1 MAAPRPVGK
10 ATRATLVV
18 TIVAV
23 IVDLV
28 LTGLGPSGFY
38 ATFGVFILLVLSDFG
53 GPLRTRL
60 AAYLVTGLAGLVL
73 IALGTVAAEG
83 GLAATLVITALV
95 AFGLAYALVLRGYVA
110 AAYLSLILPYIV
122 AVTTPTTYKDLALGL
137 GSYAAGAVIAGVT
150 AVVLWPS
157 RPEDG
162 TRRTVGAAVAAA
174 ATVVRGAADP
184 AAGQAGSAADRMRDL
199 DAAYTAMR
207 TSYDGKLERPG
218 DLTTADHALVRLVDD
233 VGRLRCALDWLTEDD
248 RAAAGPPD
256 RAMVTA
262 AAQTL
267 RACAQALDAGTA
279 PSAATIDALHAA
291 QAADVADL
299 PAEADRLL
307 AGADTATMTRTV
319 DAAFR
324 HRVIAFLTASVAR
337 HTLTTVGG
345 RRAAA
350 AADQA
355 PPITREELDRIDR
368 GTRPVDLLRANLNLR
383 SPWLRR
389 ALQTAVAVTL
399 AVLAVHELRLEVGFW
414 VVLGI
419 VAALQF
425 TAVHARKSAVEVAGG
440 TIVGFLICAV
450 LVKLIGHHTVA
461 LVIVLIPV
469 AFFTVWLPRGRWLV
483 PVKQAGFTVWFV
495 MLVSLAHGGMS
506 LSVDE
511 MRVKDVGTGLII
523 ALVTTALLWRG
534 GVAARVTSVLH
545 DSARATGDF
554 VTAAYGALDPT
565 DQATA
570 QKEAEVAARG
580 AVRARDLAAET
591 ADLART
597 EGGAAEDEARAW
609 TTVANAIDHAMIVG
623 TLVRGLADYGLAP
636 LPDARIARALQDSVR
651 AGADELTAATTAHAS
666 AHADVAALP
675 RTGPDTVPD
684 DTPAAEIDAVI
695 AGWSG
700 SSGPVAVP
708 GGAPISPGHAA
719 IGVLWARDWAA
730 YFRWMVRRSHPS
742 TAGSAATGDH
752 T

>member
-1 MAAPRPVGK
+1 MSAPRPVGK
-10 ATRATLVV
+10 ATRATIVV

-23 IVDLV
+23 IVNLV

-60 AAYLVTGLAGLVL
+60 TAYLATGAAGLVL
-73 IALGTVAAEG
+73 ITLGTVAAEG
-83 GLAATLVITALV
+83 GMAATIVMTLVV
-95 AFGLAYALVLRGYVA
+95 AFGLAYSLVLRGYVA

-122 AVTTPTTYKDLALGL
+122 AVTTPTTYKDLAIGL

-162 TRRTVGAAVAAA
+162 TRRAVGSAVAAA
-174 ATVVRGAADP
+174 AAVVRAATPD
-184 AAGQAGSAADRMRDL
+184 SAPGPTGPIGDRMAAL
-199 DAAYTAMR
+199 DTAYTAMR
-207 TSYDGKLERPG
+207 GVYDGKLERPG

-233 VGRLRCALDWLTEDD
+233 VGRLRYALVWLADD
-248 RAAAGPPD
+248 DTAAVRTQDLALL
-256 RAMVTA
+256 TA
-262 AAQTL
+262 AAATL
-267 RACAQALDAGTA
+267 EACAQALDSGAA
-279 PSAATIDALHAA
+279 PSAATIEALHAA
-291 QAADVADL
+291 QSADVADL

-307 AGADTATMTRTV
+307 AAGDTATATRTV

-337 HTLTTVGG
+337 HTLATVGG
-345 RRAAA
+345 RRAAGQA
-350 AADQA
+350 A
-355 PPITREELDRIDR
+355 PIAHEIDLIDH
-368 GTRPVDLLRANLNLR
+368 GTRPVDLLRANLNRR

-389 ALQTAVAVTL
+389 AVQTSLAVTL

-440 TIVGFLICAV
+440 TIVGFLICAA

-483 PVKQAGFTVWFV
+483 PMKQAGFTVWFV

-506 LSVDE
+506 MHVDE
-511 MRVKDVGTGLII
+511 MRIKDVGTGLII
-523 ALVTTALLWRG
+523 ALVTTALLWRR
-534 GVAARVTSVLH
+534 GVAARVISVLH
-545 DSARATGDF
+545 DSARSTGDY
-554 VTAAYGALDPT
+554 VAAAYATLDPT
-565 DQATA
+565 DRAAA
-570 QKEAEVAARG
+570 QKHADASARG
-580 AVRARDLAAET
+580 AVRARDLAAEA

-597 EGGAAEDEARAW
+597 EGGAAEDEAQAW

-623 TLVRGLADYGLAP
+623 TLVRGLSDYGLAP
-636 LPDARIARALQDSVR
+636 LPDAGIAGRLHESAR
-651 AGADELTAATTAHAS
+651 AGAAELAAATDPDAVPA
-666 AHADVAALP
+666 APAAPAADGPIPADVP
-675 RTGPDTVPD
+675 V
-684 DTPAAEIDAVI
+684 AEIDAAI
-695 AGWSG
+695 AGWAG
-700 SSGPVAVP
+700 RHDPIAVP
-708 GGAPISPGHAA
+708 GGAAMSPGQAA
-719 IGVLWARDWAA
+719 IGVLWARDWAV
-730 YFRWMVRRSHPS
+730 YFRWMVRRSHPVA
-742 TAGSAATGDH
+742 TASATPGEHA
-752 T
+752 

>member
-1 MAAPRPVGK
+1 MTAPRPVGK
-10 ATRATLVV
+10 ATRATIVV

-23 IVDLV
+23 IVNLV

-60 AAYLVTGLAGLVL
+60 MAYLVTGLAGLVL
-73 IALGTVAAEG
+73 ITLGTVAAES
-83 GLAATLVITALV
+83 GLAATLVMTALV
-95 AFGLAYALVLRGYVA
+95 AFGLAYSLVLRGYVA
-110 AAYLSLILPYIV
+110 AAYLSLLLPYIV
-122 AVTTPTTYKDLALGL
+122 AVTTPTTYKDLAIGL
-137 GSYAAGAVIAGVT
+137 GSYAAGAVIAGIT

-174 ATVVRGAADP
+174 AAVVRGAADP
-184 AAGQAGSAADRMRDL
+184 APGPGGSAAERMRDL

-233 VGRLRCALDWLTEDD
+233 VSRLRYALDWPADD
-248 RAAAGPPD
+248 DPAAAGSPD
-256 RAMVTA
+256 RAMLTA

-267 RACAQALDAGTA
+267 TACAQALDAGAA
-279 PSAATIDALHAA
+279 PSAATIEALHAA
-291 QAADVADL
+291 QAAHVADL

-307 AGADTATMTRTV
+307 AAGDTVTVTRTV

-345 RRAAA
+345 RRAAG

-355 PPITREELDRIDR
+355 PPITRELDRIDR
-368 GTRPVDLLRANLNLR
+368 GTRPADLLRANLNLR

-399 AVLAVHELRLEVGFW
+399 AVLAVHELRLEIGFW

-440 TIVGFLICAV
+440 TIAGFLICAG

-483 PVKQAGFTVWFV
+483 PMKQAGFTVWFV

-506 LSVDE
+506 MSVDE
-511 MRVKDVGTGLII
+511 MRIKDVGTGLII

-534 GVAARVTSVLH
+534 GVAARVTAVLH

-554 VTAAYGALDPT
+554 VVAAYAGLDPA

-570 QKEAEVAARG
+570 QKETETAARS

-609 TTVANAIDHAMIVG
+609 TTVTNAIDHAMIVG

-636 LPDARIARALQDSVR
+636 LPDTRIARALQGSVR
-651 AGADELTAATTAHAS
+651 AGADEFTAATSPHAT

-675 RTGPDTVPD
+675 RTGPDTVPAD
-684 DTPAAEIDAVI
+684 IPAAEIDAVI

-700 SSGPVAVP
+700 SSDPVAVP
-708 GGAPISPGHAA
+708 GAAAISPGHAA

-730 YFRWMVRRSHPS
+730 YFRWMVRHSHP
-742 TAGSAATGDH
+742 AAVGAAAPDDH